1 MTNAITTTVTWQD
14 LRDAQQRE
22 LDDLEAAY
30 EELEEL
36 ADDDALNRPV
46 PSDLSEI
53 EDDDLL
59 QRAAIQQQA
68 ELLEQ
73 SRATIEKRINL
84 LSELED
90 RLGAGPWEI
99 KMLSGQEVMA
109 TEADLRTDAQANDW
123 GRQTT
128 QMRRNYYTV
137 DAAVVDGPEDIPRS
151 DDGTLN
157 VSEHVPNALVNSLYE
172 QVERFNSAGDPDFRP
187 EGFGSSGGLGPSV
200 SSGTPSQ
207 SNTVSVPSDSTDETP
222 PESGSD
228 S

>member
-1 MTNAITTTVTWQD
+1 MTDAITTTVTWQD

-30 EELEEL
+30 DELETL

-46 PSDLSEI
+46 PSDLSAI
-53 EDDDLL
+53 EDEDLL

-68 ELLEQ
+68 ELLNQ
-73 SRATIEKRINL
+73 SRATVEKRLNL
-84 LSELED
+84 LDELED

-137 DAAVVDGPEDIPRS
+137 DAAVVDGPDEIPRS
-151 DDGTLN
+151 EDGTLN
-157 VSEHVPNALVNSLYE
+157 VSEAVPNALVNSLYE

-187 EGFGSSGGLGPSV
+187 EGFGSSGALEPSV
-200 SSGTPSQ
+200 SSGTPRQ
-207 SNTVSVPSDSTDETP
+207 SSTVSVPSDSTDETP
-222 PESGSD
+222 PESGDD